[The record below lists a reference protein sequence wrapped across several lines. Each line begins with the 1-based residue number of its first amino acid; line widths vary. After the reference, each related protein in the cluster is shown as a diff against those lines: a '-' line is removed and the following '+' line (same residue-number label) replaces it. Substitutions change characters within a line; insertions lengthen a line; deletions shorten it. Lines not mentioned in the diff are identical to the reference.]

1 VNLLQATL
9 PEYLADLAAAATLTA
24 ITWITRKAR
33 RRKTNTDPD
42 HIPPL

>member
-1 VNLLQATL
+1 MNLLQATL

-33 RRKTNTDPD
+33 LRKRKTGPD
-42 HIPPL
+42 HIPPA

>member
-1 VNLLQATL
+1 MNLLQAIL

-33 RRKTNTDPD
+33 WRKTKTAPD
-42 HIPPL
+42 HIPPP